1 MTVRPALPAA
11 LASALLLCACA
22 DGPRLPEA
30 RLSLEETLGGADTA
44 GFARAV
50 EPRDFVFPAD
60 HGPHPDF
67 RNEWWYVTGN
77 LEAPGGRAVGYQLT
91 IFRTSLA
98 PPGRSAAAGA
108 AEAPGDDAA
117 AAGRLP
123 APDTASAWSTDQ
135 AYMGHFAVTDG
146 GERRFRAFERFARGA
161 QGLAGAQAE
170 PMRVWI
176 EGWSLEG
183 GGAADV
189 FPLRLRAADGDV
201 ALDLV
206 LEAGKP
212 GVLQGER
219 GLSRKGP
226 EPGNASY
233 YYSHTRMP
241 TSGTV
246 VLGADTLRT
255 TGLSWLDREW
265 STSALSDGVVGWDWF
280 ALQLDDGWDLMVYAL
295 RRADG
300 SAHSLSEGV
309 LVDPSGTKRALAW
322 GTEVTVTPTGR
333 WSSPVDGASY
343 PSGWRIAVPGAGLDL
358 EVTPVL
364 EDQELDLAFLY
375 WEGAVRVSGT
385 AAGRTLA
392 GRGYVELTGYAG
404 RRPER

>member
-1 MTVRPALPAA
+1 MRPALPAA

-60 HGPHPDF
+60 HGPHPDY

-77 LEAPGGRAVGYQLT
+77 LEAQGGREVGFQLT

-98 PPGRSAAAGA
+98 
-108 AEAPGDDAA
+108 APGDAA
-117 AAGRLP
+117 AAGEVP

-135 AYMGHFAVTDG
+135 AYMGHFAVTDAG
-146 GERRFRAFERFARGA
+146 GRRFQAFERFARGA
-161 QGLAGAQAE
+161 LGLAGADAE
-170 PMRVWI
+170 ALRVWI

-183 GGAADV
+183 KGEEPTGGDVPASADAAGV
-189 FPLRLRAADGDV
+189 FPLRLRAADGDL
-201 ALDLV
+201 ALDLM

-212 GVLQGER
+212 LVLQGER

-255 TGLSWLDREW
+255 VGLSWLDREW
-265 STSALSDGVVGWDWF
+265 STSALSEGMVGWDWF

-300 SAHSLSEGV
+300 TAHPLSEGV
-309 LVDPSGTKRALAW
+309 LVDPSGAKRVLSW
-322 GTEVTVTPTGR
+322 GTDITVTPTGR
-333 WSSPVDGASY
+333 WVSPVDGAVY
-343 PSGWRIAVPGAGLDL
+343 PSGWRITVPGAGLEL

-364 EDQELDLAFLY
+364 RDQELDLAFRY

-385 AAGRTLA
+385 APGRTLA

-404 RRPER
+404 RTPER

>member
-1 MTVRPALPAA
+1 MRPALTSA
-11 LASALLLCACA
+11 LASAIARVLLLSACA
-22 DGPRLPEA
+22 EGPRIPEA

-44 GFARAV
+44 GFARAL

-77 LEAPGGRAVGYQLT
+77 LEAERGREVGYQLT
-91 IFRTSLA
+91 LFRTSLA
-98 PPGRSAAAGA
+98 PPGRVGRATAH
-108 AEAPGDDAA
+108 AEA
-117 AAGRLP
+117 
-123 APDTASAWSTDQ
+123 TSAWSTDQ
-135 AYMGHFAVTDG
+135 AYMGHLAVTDARG
-146 GERRFRAFERFARGA
+146 RRFRAFERFARGA
-161 QGLAGAQAE
+161 LGLAGAEAE
-170 PMRVWI
+170 PLRVWV

-183 GGAADV
+183 SGSAASAGGTRPADV

-206 LEAGKP
+206 LESGKP
-212 GVLQGER
+212 RVLQGER

-246 VLGADTLRT
+246 VLGADTLRA

-300 SAHSLSEGV
+300 SAHPLSEGV
-309 LVDPSGTKRALAW
+309 LVDPSGTKRALEWDAD
-322 GTEVTVTPTGR
+322 VTVKPTGR
-333 WSSPVDGASY
+333 WTSPVDGAAY

-364 EDQELDLAFLY
+364 EDQELDLAFRY

-404 RRPER
+404 RTPER